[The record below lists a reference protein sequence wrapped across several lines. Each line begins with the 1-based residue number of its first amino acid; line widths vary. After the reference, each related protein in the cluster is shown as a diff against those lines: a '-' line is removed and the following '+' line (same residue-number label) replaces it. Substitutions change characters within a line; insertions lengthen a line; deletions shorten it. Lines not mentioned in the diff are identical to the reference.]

1 MSFTKL
7 HELNQTL
14 SQYLLDTFSI
24 DIPDPA
30 YLTIY
35 LGFYLFLIITALL
48 AINAITK
55 STYLDTSGK

>member
-24 DIPDPA
+24 HILDPINLIA
-30 YLTIY
+30 
-35 LGFYLFLIITALL
+35 FLILYVAVI
-48 AINAITK
+48 AIL
-55 STYLDTSGK
+55 YLVLKVVFEDSYSDDLGK

>member
-24 DIPDPA
+24 DIPEPVTMLIFIIL
-30 YLTIY
+30 YI
-35 LGFYLFLIITALL
+35 FLILSVL
-48 AINAITK
+48 AAIHACFQD
-55 STYLDTSGK
+55 TYMDSED